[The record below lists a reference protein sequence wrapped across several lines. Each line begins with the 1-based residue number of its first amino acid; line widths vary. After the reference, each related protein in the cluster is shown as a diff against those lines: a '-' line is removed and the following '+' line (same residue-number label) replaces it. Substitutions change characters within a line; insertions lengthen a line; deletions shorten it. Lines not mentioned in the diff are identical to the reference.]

1 MNIWLIYPYGNIPGE
16 GKRPDRPHMVAD
28 ALVAAGHK
36 VTWWA
41 SCFDHGSKK
50 FRSRVWKDINVSDD
64 FTIRLVPTTGYK
76 RHISYKRIA
85 HEKIYSKQ
93 IYAYANK
100 VISPDLIIL
109 SEPALFR
116 GKPIIKLVEEKNCL
130 LMLDMLDKWPELFNI
145 ILPKPFKPFGKLLF
159 KPWYDSR
166 RKLFQKADGIITV
179 SNSYMDVVQGIIP
192 KFPVENSEIVYF
204 GTDVVK
210 QRAEMKA
217 SPILPSPLQ
226 NIIKSKG
233 ELWAIYASTLG
244 NNYDLDT
251 LLDAAKLLED
261 RNVNVKILIAGIG
274 PLQDYVVSFINENKL
289 TQAVYIGNPRS
300 ETVSSIFSYCDIGLS
315 MYSKDSSV
323 TMPVKAFHYFA
334 AGLPIIN
341 SLVGDLSSLLLA
353 YNAGLNYEAEDSES
367 LVNAIQLLASDQKKR
382 EIMANNSY
390 DLASDFDIK
399 IQYRKVAELVET
411 IARKNNKFD
420 K

>member
-130 LMLDMLDKWPELFNI
+130 LMLDMLDQWPELFNV

-159 KPWYDSR
+159 KPWYDAR

-217 SPILPSPLQ
+217 SPILPSPLE

-341 SLVGDLSSLLLA
+341 SLVGDLSSLLLT

>member
-50 FRSRVWKDINVSDD
+50 FRARVWKDINVSDD

-159 KPWYDSR
+159 KPWYDAR
-166 RKLFQKADGIITV
+166 RKLFQKAHGIITV

-226 NIIKSKG
+226 NIIKEKG

-244 NNYDLDT
+244 SNYDLDT
-251 LLDAAKLLED
+251 LLDAAKLLKD
-261 RNVNVKILIAGIG
+261 REVNVKILIAGIG

-289 TQAVYIGNPRS
+289 TQAVYIGNPSS
-300 ETVSSIFSYCDIGLS
+300 EMLSSIFSYCDIGLS
-315 MYSKDSSV
+315 MYTKDSSV

-341 SLVGDLSSLLLA
+341 SLVGDLSSLLLS

-367 LVNAIQLLASDQKKR
+367 LVNALHLLASDQKKR
-382 EIMANNSY
+382 EIMAKNSY
-390 DLASDFDIK
+390 DLASDFDTK
-399 IQYRKVAELVET
+399 IQYEKVAELVERV
-411 IARKNNKFD
+411 ARKTP
-420 K
+420 